1 MFHFRTAARRALV
14 AVAAGALA
22 LTLAPGSAG
31 AAGPPT
37 FEVATVRAVK
47 PTIAATIAA
56 LQEGDLTGA
65 RQAEQ
70 DYNILW
76 HGVEVYLNFR
86 SNPTYDVLEGD
97 IQNRLET
104 ELAKPAASAT
114 LALGLAK
121 ELDAKY
127 DEVITLIEA
136 GKAIGPLFDDVQVF
150 RQNRAYVAQGVVAE
164 LNANHAARARRF
176 WATFMTGYPGT
187 RALATARNT
196 ALAADLDAAVQAAA
210 PKFADAATS
219 IADLKPL
226 ASAVNTKIGTN
237 LSLLNA
243 AARNAVLTKTQ
254 ITLTEV
260 AQLIELNKVRVALT
274 QVADNVRSGRPA
286 EAGAAATEAAGPAFN
301 RVKAALAAHNGADV
315 ALATALNSLVPLA
328 SGSDNAKFEPAY
340 AAAQNAVLVAQQV
353 IAGQFWTQ
361 PNVQRFVAS
370 LPTK

>member
-1 MFHFRTAARRALV
+1 MQSYKTFARRALT
-14 AVAAGALA
+14 AVVAGALA
-22 LTLAPGSAG
+22 LTLAPGTAG
-31 AAGPPT
+31 AASAPT

-86 SNPTYDVLEGD
+86 SKPTYDVLEGD

-114 LALGLAK
+114 VALGIAK
-121 ELDAKY
+121 ELGAKY
-127 DEVITLIEA
+127 DEVIALIEA
-136 GKAIGPLFDDVQVF
+136 GKPIGPLFDDVQVF

-164 LNANHAARARRF
+164 LNASHAARARRF

-196 ALAADLDAAVQAAA
+196 ARAADLDAAVQAAA
-210 PKFADAATS
+210 PKFADATTS

-260 AQLIELNKVRVALT
+260 AQLIELNK
-274 QVADNVRSGRPA
+274 
-286 EAGAAATEAAGPAFN
+286 
-301 RVKAALAAHNGADV
+301 
-315 ALATALNSLVPLA
+315 
-328 SGSDNAKFEPAY
+328 
-340 AAAQNAVLVAQQV
+340 
-353 IAGQFWTQ
+353 
-361 PNVQRFVAS
+361 
-370 LPTK
+370 